1 MATTVSTK
9 DDLTRAL
16 RSLGLDVNDV
26 LSGLPDQVVV
36 MDRKQRIVAEFG
48 RETFGLRMGPLH
60 EHANLRAL
68 QGEHVTY
75 EWDGQKDRLSLRLS
89 TVVAPLRNPASR
101 IVGLVAVTRN
111 VSSVAAG
118 SAREA
123 GPARQQARQLLV
135 LEQGVRELTEVIESY
150 RTPTVSY
157 QLSAREQDVLHLL
170 REGYRPRSIAEILHL
185 SPQTVRNHLKA
196 IFRKTGTH
204 SQEQLIMMARRAPA
218 SGTE

>member
-9 DDLTRAL
+9 EDLTRVL
-16 RSLGLDVNDV
+16 RSLGLDVHEF
-26 LSGLPDQVVV
+26 LAGLPDQVLVL
-36 MDRKQRIVAEFG
+36 DRKQRTLAEFG
-48 RETFGLRMGPLH
+48 WETFGPRTGPLH

-68 QGEHVTY
+68 QGEHVSY
-75 EWDGQKDRLSLRLS
+75 EWDVQKLRHSLRLS

-101 IVGLVAVTRN
+101 IVGLVVVTRN

-118 SAREA
+118 SSRDA
-123 GPARQQARQLLV
+123 GPARQHARQLLV

-150 RTPTVSY
+150 RKPEVGY

-204 SQEQLIMMARRAPA
+204 SQEELITMACRPPNN
-218 SGTE
+218 

>member
-1 MATTVSTK
+1 M
-9 DDLTRAL
+9 
-16 RSLGLDVNDV
+16 
-26 LSGLPDQVVV
+26 
-36 MDRKQRIVAEFG
+36 
-48 RETFGLRMGPLH
+48 
-60 EHANLRAL
+60 
-68 QGEHVTY
+68 
-75 EWDGQKDRLSLRLS
+75 SLRLS

-111 VSSVAAG
+111 VSSIAAG
-118 SAREA
+118 NARDA
-123 GPARQQARQLLV
+123 GPARQHARQLLV

-204 SQEQLIMMARRAPA
+204 SQEELIMMARRAPA
-218 SGTE
+218 AGTE